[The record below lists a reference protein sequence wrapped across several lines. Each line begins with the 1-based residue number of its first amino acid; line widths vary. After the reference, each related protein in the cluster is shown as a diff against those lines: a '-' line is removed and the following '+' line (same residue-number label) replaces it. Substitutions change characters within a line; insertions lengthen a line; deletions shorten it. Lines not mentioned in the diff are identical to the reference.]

1 MTRWLSNQRTG
12 DLSDHHLTLAKEV
25 LRTKFVVGLL
35 PEIEKS
41 MQHFEKYFGWQIINR
56 PYRKKC
62 VEGLLS
68 HGANRHQTS
77 QESRAKDPVGYDAL
91 LSQNK
96 LDMELYRYAQQIFQK
111 QSAYFDNIPRP
122 LVGTLE

>member
-12 DLSDHHLTLAKEV
+12 DLSDRHLTLAKEV

-56 PYRKKC
+56 PHRKKC

-68 HGANRHQTS
+68 HGANRHQTP
-77 QESRAKDPVGYDAL
+77 QEGRAKDPVGYDAL

-96 LDMELYRYAQQIFQK
+96 LDMELYRYAQQIFHK
-111 QSAYFDNIPRP
+111 QSAYFENISRP